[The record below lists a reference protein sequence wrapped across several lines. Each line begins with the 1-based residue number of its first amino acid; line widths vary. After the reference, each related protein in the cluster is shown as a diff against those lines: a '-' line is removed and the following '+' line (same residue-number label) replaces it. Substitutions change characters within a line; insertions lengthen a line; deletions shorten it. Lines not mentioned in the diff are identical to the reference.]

1 MDYHVN
7 WLSVME
13 LYHRVIEQNIV
24 IGFVFSY
31 MRQQSGVLIL
41 YSMKLLHSV
50 MQNVKQTV

>member
-1 MDYHVN
+1 
-7 WLSVME
+7 ME